1 MNNAV
6 KKEKY
11 RKLSIAALI
20 TGILAFTPI
29 FISTQLVDIMAK
41 SIPSFLGN
49 VLGFLFAILG
59 FVLYGLPIAAI
70 VCGSID
76 LKGIKKGHYSNK
88 GKGFD
93 IAGIVLGGIFI
104 LSGLVFALLEEIFL
118 SQLYIYE

>member
-1 MNNAV
+1 LV
-6 KKEKY
+6 
-11 RKLSIAALI
+11 

-29 FISTQLVDIMAK
+29 FISTQLVDIIAK
-41 SIPSFLGN
+41 FIPSFLGN
-49 VLGFLFAILG
+49 VLVFLFAILG

-76 LKGIKKGHYSNK
+76 LKGIKAGRYSNK

-104 LSGLVFALLEEIFL
+104 LFVLVFLLLEVAGPL
-118 SQLYIYE
+118 SH